1 MSSTRRRWRIGA
13 FLAVAMLVK
22 ASPGLAVSLELAPI
36 ELENGAK
43 IKFDKNDCEPI
54 DALPFAKGDENVNHV
69 QLPHY
74 DLYFRI
80 EDIVPKK
87 SFGFIRY
94 RFYVKPKAPDEGVK
108 ECVISGRPSG
118 SFHPQLADVNLY
130 VGEEAAGR
138 DSATIH
144 LPILG
149 LTSPDYLTYPHW
161 TEPEKIEIGHENEI
175 DLQLQNLL
183 ADWPIRISAVSQPS
197 RKEIWQ
203 QAELLV
209 KGQKEFAPFDIPTGG
224 VSKDRLVLK
233 LSPNS
238 GRALLNALFSRNLK
252 GDPENV
258 TVSLEYTAQLGLKD
272 LEKET
277 LVIPVPVRFV
287 PWPPLLIFVLILGTL
302 LGSLIPLTTG
312 QRRKADWLHAFSAS
326 LPTAILAWLIAIL
339 LVQNNSEFRL
349 LGFALDPFQLLP
361 AALIGALLGLQG
373 FRSLELLKRFIPGL
387 GKEAASAKTGG
398 GDKP

>member
-1 MSSTRRRWRIGA
+1 MSSTRRWRIGA

-22 ASPGLAVSLELAPI
+22 TSPGLAVSLELAPI

-43 IKFDKNDCEPI
+43 IKFDKNDCESI
-54 DALPFAKGDENVNHV
+54 DALPFAKGDENVNHF

-80 EDIVPKK
+80 DDIVPKK
-87 SFGFIRY
+87 TFGFIRY
-94 RFYVKPKAPDEGVK
+94 RFYVKPKPPEGGVN
-108 ECVISGRPSG
+108 ECVISGKPSG
-118 SFHPQLADVNLY
+118 SFRPQLADVNLY
-130 VGEEAAGR
+130 VGEEAVGR

-144 LPILG
+144 LPILS
-149 LTSPDYLTYPHW
+149 LTSPAYLAAPPW
-161 TEPEKIEIGHENEI
+161 AEPEKIEIGHENEI

-209 KGQKEFAPFDIPTGG
+209 KGQQEFAPFDIPTGG

-238 GRALLNALFSRNLK
+238 WRALLNALFSHTVK
-252 GDPENV
+252 GDPERV
-258 TVSLEYTAQLGLKD
+258 TASLEYTAQLGLKD
-272 LEKET
+272 PEKET
-277 LVIPVPVRFV
+277 LEIDVPLRFV
-287 PWPPLLIFVLILGTL
+287 PWPPLLIVVLILGTL

-312 QRRKADWLHAFSAS
+312 QRRRTDWLHAFGAS
-326 LPTAILAWLIAIL
+326 LPTAILAWLVAIL

-361 AALIGALLGLQG
+361 ATLIGALLGLQG

-387 GKEAASAKTGG
+387 GRGAAAAKPDGG
-398 GDKP
+398 EKP